1 MQFDVL
7 ERSSTEEAR
16 PMKDFEHLTE
26 QEVLALA
33 ISAEE
38 EDERFYADVAEALR
52 QNFPASASVFDGM
65 REEESGHRRRLIEM
79 YQKKFGEHIPLIR
92 RQEVKGF
99 IARKSLW
106 MLQPVNLDRIR
117 KQVGVMELESG
128 RFYRKAAVRS
138 QDASI
143 RQLLDD
149 LAQEEQVHV
158 TQAEDLE
165 NKKLTETVRE
175 QEAESQRRLFLLQI
189 VQPGLAGLMDGSVST
204 LAPLFAAAVATH
216 KSWDAFLVGLAASV
230 GAGISMGFAEALSD
244 DGSLTG
250 RGHPWLR
257 GGICGLMTALG
268 GIGHTLPFLISSFHV
283 AMTISAIVVAIELA
297 VISWV
302 RHKYMDMPP
311 FTATVQVMFGG
322 VLVFIAGVLIGSA

>member
-1 MQFDVL
+1 
-7 ERSSTEEAR
+7 
-16 PMKDFEHLTE
+16 MKDFDELTE

-33 ISAEE
+33 ITAEE
-38 EDERFYADVAEALR
+38 EDERFYSDVAESVR
-52 QNFPASASVFDGM
+52 QNFPGSAKVFEGM
-65 REEESGHRRRLIEM
+65 REEESNHRRRLIDL
-79 YQKKFGEHIPLIR
+79 YRQKFGEHIPHIR
-92 RQEVKGF
+92 RQEVRGF
-99 IARKSLW
+99 IERKSFW
-106 MLQPVNLDRIR
+106 TLQPINLDKIR

-128 RFYRKAAVRS
+128 RFYRKAAARS

-143 RQLLDD
+143 RQLLDN
-149 LAQEEQVHV
+149 LATEEQAHV
-158 TQAEDLE
+158 TQAEDLKSKNLPE
-165 NKKLTETVRE
+165 NVRE
-175 QEAESQRRLFLLQI
+175 EEAESQRRLFLLQI

-283 AMTISAIVVAIELA
+283 AMTISAIVVLIELS

-302 RHKYMDMPP
+302 RHRYMDMPP

-322 VLVFIAGVLIGSA
+322 ILVFIAGVLIGSA